1 MTIRDMVLEEVET
14 PDDLMTKAMLILE
27 RRHRLPIKQLIAP
40 REGVGGQEIA
50 NWLGIAVS
58 TLCEWRKRF
67 GYEDVRTIKPGPK
80 PHS

>member
-1 MTIRDMVLEEVET
+1 MTIKHMVLEEIQA
-14 PDDLMTKAMLILE
+14 PDNLMTKHMLILE
-27 RRHRLPIKQLIAP
+27 RRHRLPILQLIAP
-40 REGVGGQEIA
+40 QAGIGAKDIA
-50 NWLGIAVS
+50 SWLGIAES